1 MYSSRI
7 LRGMAVTLLIAVA
20 NLLVYAYTSLAGGN
34 FLVTGD
40 SALLS
45 YGQFNHSVFNG
56 EYWRLFT
63 AMFIHTNIVHLLGN
77 IFFLIVFGLRA
88 EELFSK
94 GEYLIIYFLSGLTGN
109 ILTLALGP
117 TVLSAGASGAIFGL
131 FGACIIF
138 IRRTLGQSLIGALIY
153 SFFLLTITGTA
164 PNVNILAHFGGLIAG
179 LMMGYVFSLKR
190 DSQAIYSYRV
200 NGS

>member
-1 MYSSRI
+1 MK
-7 LRGMAVTLLIAVA
+7 GMVVTLLITMA

-40 SALLS
+40 FALLS
-45 YGQFNHSVFNG
+45 YGQFNNFVFNG

-77 IFFLIVFGLRA
+77 IFFLIVFGLRT

-117 TVLSAGASGAIFGL
+117 TVLTAGASGAIFGL
-131 FGACIIF
+131 FGACTIF
-138 IRRTLGQSLIGALIY
+138 IRRALGQSLFGALLY

-164 PNVNILAHFGGLIAG
+164 PNVNILAHFGGLITG
-179 LMMGYVFSLKR
+179 LVLGHVFSFKR
-190 DSQAIYSYRV
+190 KSRQPTSYEIISMAV
-200 NGS
+200 S

>member
-7 LRGMAVTLLIAVA
+7 LREITVTLLIAIA
-20 NLLVYAYTSLAGGN
+20 NLLVYAYTSLAGGD
-34 FLVTGD
+34 FLVTSD
-40 SALLS
+40 FALLS
-45 YGQFNHSVFNG
+45 YGQLNHSVLNG

-94 GEYLIIYFLSGLTGN
+94 AEYLAIYFLSGLTGN

-117 TVLSAGASGAIFGL
+117 TVLSAGASGAIFGI
-131 FGACIIF
+131 FGACTIF
-138 IRRTLGQSLIGALIY
+138 IRRTLGQSLFGALLY
-153 SFFLLTITGTA
+153 AFFLLTITGTT

-179 LMMGYVFSLKR
+179 LILGYVFSSKR
-190 DSQAIYSYRV
+190 EHNATYRLLH
-200 NGS
+200 

>member
-1 MYSSRI
+1 MYSSGI
-7 LRGMAVTLLIAVA
+7 MKGMVITLLIAIA
-20 NLLVYAYTSLAGGN
+20 NLLVYTYTSLAGGN
-34 FLVTGD
+34 FSVTGD
-40 SALLS
+40 FVLLS
-45 YGQFNHSVFNG
+45 YGQFNNFVFNG

-63 AMFIHTNIVHLLGN
+63 AMFIHTNIVHLMGN
-77 IFFLIVFGLRA
+77 IFFLIVFGLRT

-131 FGACIIF
+131 FGACTIF
-138 IRRTLGQSLIGALIY
+138 IRRALGQSLFGALLY

-179 LMMGYVFSLKR
+179 LVLGYVFSFKR
-190 DSQAIYSYRV
+190 KSQTTYQP
-200 NGS
+200 